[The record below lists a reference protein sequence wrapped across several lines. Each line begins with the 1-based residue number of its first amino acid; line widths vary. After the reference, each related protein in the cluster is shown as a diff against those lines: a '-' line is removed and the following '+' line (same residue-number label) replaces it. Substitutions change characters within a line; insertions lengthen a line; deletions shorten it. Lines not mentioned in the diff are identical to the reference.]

1 MARKPAPKRIKPDD
15 LTAHHRVA
23 IVHGE
28 DRLLQ
33 QLYIDALRSVLEKEH
48 GEIEPIR
55 LDGKTDDAAT
65 ILDEARS
72 FGLMASHR
80 LIVVED
86 ADALLKREGVRPMFE
101 RYAEAPSDGATLV
114 LRASSWRPGNLDKK
128 VDAGGGVIIPC
139 KALDA
144 PGAVRWIG
152 ARAQKQH
159 GVTIETQAAAQLV
172 ELTGTD
178 LARLDAELGTLA
190 ARAGEGNAI
199 TRQLVS
205 EMVGMSREESAWVVQ
220 EPLLRADASA
230 ALSKVHELLTV
241 SRVPPIL
248 VRRSLIDLAK
258 KLHAVSTAAHSGGNP
273 AKPGASVRVWGPV
286 VDAGRRVRPEAA
298 RKMLELAIEADRNA
312 KTGRGD
318 EVRGLEVLTARF
330 ASLIAS

>member
-1 MARKPAPKRIKPDD
+1 MPRTPAAARIKPDD

-33 QLYIDALRSVLEKEH
+33 QLYIDALRIKLEAAH
-48 GEIEPIR
+48 GEIETIR

-80 LIVVED
+80 LIIVED

-114 LRASSWRPGNLDKK
+114 LRAQAWRPGNLDKK
-128 VDAGGGVIIPC
+128 VVAGGGVIIPC
-139 KALDA
+139 KSLDA
-144 PGAVRWIG
+144 PGAVRWAS
-152 ARAQKQH
+152 ARVQKQH
-159 GVTIETQAAAQLV
+159 GASIDSRAAAQLV

-178 LARLDAELGTLA
+178 LAKLDAELAKLA
-190 ARAGEGNAI
+190 ARAGEGGTI
-199 TRQLVS
+199 TRELVT
-205 EMVGMSREESAWVVQ
+205 EMIGMSREESAWVVQ
-220 EPLLRADASA
+220 EPLLRADAQA

-248 VRRSLIDLAK
+248 VRRSLMDLAK
-258 KLHAVSTAAHSGGNP
+258 KLHAVSTAAASGGNP

-286 VDAGRRVRPEAA
+286 IDAGRRIRPEAA
-298 RKMLELAIEADRNA
+298 REMLALAVEADRNA

-330 ASLIAS
+330 ARLIAS